1 MAIGAGAETVA
12 AIPWTDR
19 PGAEHRKGGSPRSER
34 DTAILRTLV
43 RRIPANDAAANNN
56 LGAVFYQKG
65 LFGEAAQQ
73 FERALELDPRMAVA
87 ERNLQIVYFATDHF
101 DTTLHTLQLRLE
113 ADPDDTDTRLRL
125 ARMFLFG
132 GDASASLR
140 ELKRLAI
147 QRPDDTTPL
156 RWMAR
161 ARVRLGELD
170 EALETLF
177 EAADRT
183 PGDARVAAQ
192 IGELFYLRGA
202 PDEARNWLERAIG
215 LDDTM
220 AGTHHLLA
228 FVYGELGDDERA
240 VLHAARAAELVPSYA
255 KAEKSLSLDGYSEA
269 RYAELIGERP
279 QRPAVAHGGGLIHY
293 NLGLALRQKGLYDDA
308 LREFRAAAERGEDR
322 YLVRQA
328 QAEVLLLRESGEPA
342 IGLYREL
349 IEEEPAS
356 PKLWNELGVAHH
368 QLGDLAEAARSYE
381 HALSLD
387 PMYALAWNNLGV
399 ARHHRGYPGSDD
411 ALGTALDAGRSLAE
425 IWRNLGW
432 LHHVRRAWPEAE
444 LAYRKALDAD
454 TRLASA
460 WTGLGM
466 LLLERGETD
475 QASMALARAIECD
488 PDLPE
493 AHYHYAFALSA
504 AGDYPGALRETS
516 RALELSPYITFPRFQ
531 LLIDLQF
538 EDAGVPAPELDAGA
552 RIRGGETIDDFEL
565 DVEDIDEA
573 LAAVDADLPKP
584 AGTETEPVSPSRPA
598 SIEWLA
604 AARSAL
610 GAGQYAEAMSDVQ
623 RAAALGANRIETRLL
638 QGEIHLAAGAAGEA
652 VERFD
657 GVLSDLDR
665 VTDPLDAGVDAND
678 VRCRALAGLARS
690 RLELRRAAGA
700 VEAAE
705 RWLALA
711 PGDTAAIAVLA
722 DALEEK
728 GEPRRAAR
736 VLEAALAQS
745 PDEPE
750 LVTRLGSAY
759 LASGDLERAER
770 TLRGA
775 IAKNGNLPA
784 ARAALGRLL
793 VVMGR
798 VTEAEREYRIAL
810 DAIPSFTAA
819 AVGLADLL
827 VEQGRAGDAID
838 VLISF
843 LDVDA
848 YNLAGLTRLGD
859 ILWESGRQKEAGV
872 AYRRVLRF
880 DPGHERA
887 LTGLERLEPAIAA
900 GGAAGSWAV
909 TSE

>member
-1 MAIGAGAETVA
+1 
-12 AIPWTDR
+12 
-19 PGAEHRKGGSPRSER
+19 
-34 DTAILRTLV
+34 
-43 RRIPANDAAANNN
+43 
-56 LGAVFYQKG
+56 
-65 LFGEAAQQ
+65 
-73 FERALELDPRMAVA
+73 
-87 ERNLQIVYFATDHF
+87 
-101 DTTLHTLQLRLE
+101 
-113 ADPDDTDTRLRL
+113 
-125 ARMFLFG
+125 
-132 GDASASLR
+132 
-140 ELKRLAI
+140 
-147 QRPDDTTPL
+147 
-156 RWMAR
+156 
-161 ARVRLGELD
+161 
-170 EALETLF
+170 
-177 EAADRT
+177 
-183 PGDARVAAQ
+183 
-192 IGELFYLRGA
+192 
-202 PDEARNWLERAIG
+202 
-215 LDDTM
+215 M

-240 VLHAARAAELVPSYA
+240 GLHAARAAELVPSYA
-255 KAEKSLSLDGYSEA
+255 KVEKSLSLDGYNEA
-269 RYAELIGERP
+269 RYAELIGDRP
-279 QRPAVAHGGGLIHY
+279 QRPDVAHGGGLIHY
-293 NLGLALRQKGLYDDA
+293 NLGLALRQKGLYDEA
-308 LREFRAAAERGEDR
+308 LREFRVAAERGEDR

-328 QAEVLLLRESGEPA
+328 QAEVLLLRESGEGA
-342 IGLYREL
+342 IGLYRDL

-368 QLGDLAEAARSYE
+368 QLGDLVEAARGYE

-387 PMYALAWNNLGV
+387 PTYALAWNNLGV
-399 ARHHRGYPGSDD
+399 VRHHRGHPGADE
-411 ALGTALDAGRSLAE
+411 ALGSALDAGRSLAE

-432 LHHVRRAWPEAE
+432 LHHVRRDWPEAE

-454 TRLASA
+454 ARLASA

-475 QASMALARAIECD
+475 QAAMALARAIECD

-493 AHYHYAFALSA
+493 AHYHHAFALSA

-552 RIRGGETIDDFEL
+552 RIHGGETIADFDL
-565 DVEDIDEA
+565 DIEDIDEA
-573 LAAVDADLPKP
+573 LAAVDADLPRQ
-584 AGTETEPVSPSRPA
+584 ATEPEPVAPSKPA

-610 GAGQYAEAMSDVQ
+610 GAGQYTEAMSDVQ

-657 GVLSDLDR
+657 AVLVDLDH
-665 VTDPLDAGVDAND
+665 VANPVNAGVDAND

-711 PGDTAAIAVLA
+711 PGETAAIAVLA

-736 VLEAALAQS
+736 VLEAALAQA
-745 PDEPE
+745 PEEPE

-775 IAKNGNLPA
+775 IARNTSLPA

-798 VTEAEREYRIAL
+798 VSEAEREYRIAL

-827 VEQGRAGDAID
+827 VEQGRESDAID
-838 VLISF
+838 ALITF
-843 LDVDA
+843 LDVDP

-880 DPGHERA
+880 DPGHEAA
-887 LTGLERLEPAIAA
+887 LTGLERLGPALAA
-900 GGAAGSWAV
+900 GGGAGVPWAV
-909 TSE
+909 TGE